1 MNQPSNSASFLKDVI
16 ARFGGDSVS
25 AERKRP
31 PVHLWNPEFCGHI
44 DMRIARD
51 GRWYYM
57 GTPID
62 RMPMVKLFAGILRRE
77 PDDSPDGKYVLV
89 TPVEKVGIQVDD
101 VPFLAVEMQVEGEG
115 RQRRIAFRTNL
126 DEVVPL
132 DAEHPLR
139 VDFAPETGEPSPYIT
154 VHDRLDARLARPVY
168 YQMAE
173 LAEPADDDP
182 NLLGVWSAGGFH
194 ALGKVDA
201 D

>member
-1 MNQPSNSASFLKDVI
+1 MNQQPNPASFLKDVI

-25 AERKRP
+25 VERKRP
-31 PVHLWNPEFCGHI
+31 PVHLWNPEFCGNI

-62 RMPMVKLFAGILRRE
+62 RIPMVKLFAGILRRE
-77 PDDSPDGKYVLV
+77 PDDAYVLV
-89 TPVEKVGIQVDD
+89 TPVEKVGIRVDD
-101 VPFLAVEMQVEGEG
+101 VPFLAVEMQFEGEG

-126 DEVVPL
+126 DEIVPL

-139 VDFAPETGEPSPYIT
+139 VDVAPETGEPSPYIN
-154 VHDRLDARLARPVY
+154 VRDRLEARLARPVY

-182 NLLGVWSAGGFH
+182 SLLGVWSAGGFH
-194 ALGKVDA
+194 ALGKVDV

>member
-1 MNQPSNSASFLKDVI
+1 MNQQPNTASFLKDVI

-25 AERKRP
+25 VARKRP
-31 PVHLWNPEFCGHI
+31 PVHLWNPDFCGNI

-57 GTPID
+57 GTPIN
-62 RMPMVKLFAGILRRE
+62 RLPMVKLFAGILRRE
-77 PDDSPDGKYVLV
+77 PDDSYVLV
-89 TPVEKVGIQVDD
+89 TPVEKVGIRVDD
-101 VPFLAVEMQVEGEG
+101 APFLAVELQSEGEG

-139 VDFAPETGEPSPYIT
+139 VEVAAGTGEPSPYIK
-154 VHDRLDARLARPVY
+154 VHDRLEARLARPVY

-194 ALGKVDA
+194 ALGRIDA
-201 D
+201 E